1 MLKAKKKLCVGCKS
15 EQYIWKKQGRDRYCK
30 PCWFKHIATTKPVK
44 FKKPKPIKK
53 VSTKMSAQLTVY
65 TQVRRVFMEKH
76 PMCEAKLPGC
86 NIHSTDVH
94 HKKGRGE
101 HLLDTTTWLS
111 VCRTCHNWIEEHP
124 KDAIQLGYSEP
135 RQ

>member
-30 PCWFKHIATTKPVK
+30 PCRFKHIATTKPVK
-44 FKKPKPIKK
+44 FKKPQPIKK
-53 VSTKMSAQLTVY
+53 VSAKMSAQLTVF

-76 PMCEAKLPGC
+76 SMFEARLPGC

-94 HKKGRGE
+94 HKKGRGK
-101 HLLDTTTWLS
+101 HLLDTTPWLS
-111 VCRTCHNWIEEHP
+111 VCRSCHN
-124 KDAIQLGYSEP
+124 
-135 RQ
+135 

>member
-1 MLKAKKKLCVGCKS
+1 
-15 EQYIWKKQGRDRYCK
+15 
-30 PCWFKHIATTKPVK
+30 
-44 FKKPKPIKK
+44 
-53 VSTKMSAQLTVY
+53 MSAQLTVY

-76 PMCEAKLPGC
+76 PMCEARLPGC
-86 NIHSTDVH
+86 NTHSTDVH
-94 HKKGRGE
+94 HKKGRGK